1 MVLEVTAR
9 NEKGEKIFS
18 GEQVYEM
25 VGTDEKGERTFD
37 SWKVRKINP
46 AAVIQPNRVTARAFE
61 FIPAEGTQSVALE
74 AVLSYQIAP
83 DAQPVLMARASNT
96 LTLKAKKASTSGN
109 YLNRKGI
116 LPGNLGNKRFSRE

>member
-25 VGTDEKGERTFD
+25 VGMDEKGERTFD
-37 SWKVRKINP
+37 SWKIRKIN
-46 AAVIQPNRVTARAFE
+46 AERTIQPGQVTRKEFE
-61 FIPAEGTQSVALE
+61 FAPPKGTQSVVIE

-83 DAQPVLMARASNT
+83 DAQPVLMAKTANT
-96 LTLKAKKASTSGN
+96 LPLQAEKT
-109 YLNRKGI
+109 
-116 LPGNLGNKRFSRE
+116 KR

>member
-25 VGTDEKGERTFD
+25 VGMDEKGERTFD
-37 SWKVRKINP
+37 SWKVRKINSER
-46 AAVIQPNRVTARAFE
+46 VIPPDRVTTKAFE
-61 FIPAEGTQSVALE
+61 FTPTEGTQAVVLE

-83 DAQPVLMARASNT
+83 DAQPVLMAKASNI
-96 LTLKAKKASTSGN
+96 LDLKAEKAKKEKKA
-109 YLNRKGI
+109 KG
-116 LPGNLGNKRFSRE
+116 S